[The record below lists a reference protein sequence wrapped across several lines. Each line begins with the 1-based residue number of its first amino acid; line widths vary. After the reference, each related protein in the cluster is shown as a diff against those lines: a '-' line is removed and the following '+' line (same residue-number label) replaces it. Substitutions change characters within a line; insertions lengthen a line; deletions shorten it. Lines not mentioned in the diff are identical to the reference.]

1 MEPGCYAV
9 CVEPCPPAF
18 DSGEVELGFI
28 SLSDGLERASHPY
41 PLPGFLASLMC
52 RVSPRTDFS
61 KTDGLGPCPL
71 LLLLQRAWTVVLSI
85 KQR

>member
-1 MEPGCYAV
+1 ML
-9 CVEPCPPAF
+9 CVEPCSPAF

-28 SLSDGLERASHPY
+28 SLLDFSDSLERASHPY

-52 RVSPRTDFS
+52 HVSPRTDFS
-61 KTDGLGPCPL
+61 ITDGLGPSPL
-71 LLLLQRAWTVVLSI
+71 LLLLQRARTVVLSI